1 MTDLLKRL
9 GLTSGQACT
18 LLLGFVLA
26 VVLLVVSLPA
36 VWNGPPSP
44 STDQEIRP

>member
-1 MTDLLKRL
+1 VKRL
-9 GLTSGQACT
+9 GITSGQACT
-18 LLLGFVLA
+18 LLLGFLLA

-36 VWNGPPSP
+36 VWDGPGSSP